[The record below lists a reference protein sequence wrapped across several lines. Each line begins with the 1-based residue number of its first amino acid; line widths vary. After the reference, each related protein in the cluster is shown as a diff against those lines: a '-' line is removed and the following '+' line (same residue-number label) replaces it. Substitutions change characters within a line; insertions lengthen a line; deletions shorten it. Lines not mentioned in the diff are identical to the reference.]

1 MRAGAGEGVRP
12 RAGEGEEDVRG
23 EVSATGFD
31 VLIVGGGPAGC
42 ILANRLSADPSVRV
56 LVLEAG
62 GPDHW
67 WDLRIQ
73 LPLAMGFPVGHRSFD
88 WRYESEPEPGLGSRK
103 LHHPRGKVLGGS
115 SSINGMLY
123 ERGHRASYD
132 RWADEAESPEWDYA
146 HCEPYFRRLEGCV
159 GEPRG
164 TGRGRSGPQALQ
176 RGPADGP
183 IFDAFFEAA
192 QQAGYKVVPDV
203 NDDAQEGFSA
213 LDQAVRG
220 GKRASAAVSYLHPVE
235 DRPNL
240 EIRCHATVSKV
251 LFQGTRAVG
260 VRYRDKNG
268 ETHDV
273 RASETI
279 LSAGAIATPQILQ
292 LSGVGDGEHLRGLG
306 IPVVHHLPGVGER
319 LQEHLAVHIQHRC
332 IEPVSMSDIR
342 NKVKWP
348 GVVLDALVFGKGPGT
363 RNPMQAGGFV
373 RSDVAEGGEPDLMYL
388 LAPLA
393 MNSSDESVEVTAHG
407 YQMHVGVMRSESR
420 GSVKIASPVPAVH
433 PKIVANFLSDP
444 KDRDRW
450 INAVER
456 GRHLLGQPAF
466 RHLDG
471 GETLPGPG
479 VRTGEEIMAWV
490 RRTGRVGYHPSCTAA
505 MGRGEM
511 AVVDPD
517 TMRVHGLDGLRV
529 VDASV
534 MPSLTN
540 ANTLAPTMMIAE
552 KSADIILG
560 NAPLPPKRPERPRLV
575 PAPEKPVVVSDV
587 QRPASALPSG
597 AALFAETKRAT

>member
-1 MRAGAGEGVRP
+1 M
-12 RAGEGEEDVRG
+12 
-23 EVSATGFD
+23 
-31 VLIVGGGPAGC
+31 IVGGGPAGC
-42 ILANRLSADPSVRV
+42 ILANRLSADPSARV
-56 LVLEAG
+56 ILLEAG
-62 GPDHW
+62 GTDHW

-88 WRYESEPEPGLGSRK
+88 WRYESEPEPNLGSRR

-123 ERGHRASYD
+123 ERGHRGSYD
-132 RWADEAESPEWDYA
+132 RWAEEAGSPEWDYD

-164 TGRGRSGPQALQ
+164 TGRGRSGPQSLQ
-176 RGPADGP
+176 RGPAEGP

-203 NDDAQEGFSA
+203 NDDAQEGFSP

-220 GKRASAAVSYLHPVE
+220 GKRASAAAAYLHPVE
-235 DRPNL
+235 SRPNL
-240 EIRCHATVSKV
+240 EIRTHATVSKV
-251 LFQGTRAVG
+251 LFEGTRAVG
-260 VRYRDKNG
+260 VRYRDKDG

-273 RASETI
+273 RAAETI
-279 LSAGAIATPQILQ
+279 LSAGAIGTPQILQ
-292 LSGVGDGEHLRGLG
+292 LSGVGDGEHLRSLG
-306 IPVVHHLPGVGER
+306 IPVVHHLPGVGES
-319 LQEHLAVHIQHRC
+319 LQEHLAVHVQHKCIQ
-332 IEPVSMSDIR
+332 PVSMSDIR
-342 NKVKWP
+342 NKAKWP

-373 RSDVAEGGEPDLMYL
+373 RSDFAEGDEPDLMFL

-393 MNSSDESVEVTAHG
+393 MNSSEESVEVTAHG
-407 YQMHVGVMRSESR
+407 YQMHVGVMRSEAR
-420 GSVKIASPVPAVH
+420 GSVKIASPIPAVH
-433 PKIVANFLSDP
+433 PKILVNFLSDP
-444 KDRDRW
+444 KDRPRW
-450 INAVER
+450 INALQR
-456 GRHLLGQPAF
+456 ARHLLGQPAF
-466 RHLDG
+466 RDLDG

-479 VRTGEEIMAWV
+479 VRSDEEIMAWV
-490 RRTGRVGYHPSCTAA
+490 RRTGRVGYHPACTAA

-511 AVVDPD
+511 SVVDPD
-517 TMRVHGLDGLRV
+517 TMRVHGVDGLRV

-560 NAPLPPKRPERPRLV
+560 NARLLPRRPQRPRLV
-575 PAPEKPVVVSDV
+575 APPEEPLV
-587 QRPASALPSG
+587 ASQAAPRSASQSALQPTPLPSG
-597 AALFAETKRAT
+597 AALFAEK

>member
-1 MRAGAGEGVRP
+1 MPVTGY
-12 RAGEGEEDVRG
+12 DV
-23 EVSATGFD
+23 V
-31 VLIVGGGPAGC
+31 IVGGGPAGC

-56 LVLEAG
+56 LLLEAG
-62 GPDHW
+62 GADHW

-73 LPLAMGFPVGHRSFD
+73 LPLAMGFPVGHRTFD
-88 WRYESEPEPGLGSRK
+88 WRYESEPEPGLGMRK

-132 RWADEAESPEWDYA
+132 RWAEEAGSQAWDYA

-159 GEPRG
+159 DEPRG
-164 TGRGRSGPQALQ
+164 TGRGRSGPQALH
-176 RGPADGP
+176 RGPAQGP

-220 GKRASAAVSYLHPVE
+220 GKRASAAVSYL
-235 DRPNL
+235 RPIEN
-240 EIRCHATVSKV
+240 RQNVDVQTNATVSKV
-251 LFQGTRAVG
+251 LFEGTRAVG
-260 VRYRDKNG
+260 VRYRDRNG
-268 ETHDV
+268 QTHDV

-292 LSGVGDGEHLRGLG
+292 LSGIGDGEHLRGLG
-306 IPVVHHLPGVGER
+306 IPVVHHLPGVGES
-319 LQEHLAVHIQHRC
+319 LQEHLAVHVQHRC
-332 IEPVSMSDIR
+332 TQPVSMSDIR
-342 NKVKWP
+342 NKSKWP

-373 RSDVAEGGEPDLMYL
+373 RSDFAEGAEPDLMFL

-393 MNSSDESVEVTAHG
+393 MNSSEESVEVSAHG

-420 GSVKIASPVPAVH
+420 GSVKIASPIPAVH
-433 PKIVANFLSDP
+433 PKILVNFLSDP

-450 INAVER
+450 VNAIQR
-456 GRHLLGQPAF
+456 ARDLLGQPAF
-466 RHLDG
+466 RDLDG
-471 GETLPGPG
+471 GETIPGAH
-479 VRTGEEIMAWV
+479 VRTDEEIMAWV
-490 RRTGRVGYHPSCTAA
+490 RRNGRVGYHPSCTAA

-517 TMRVHGLDGLRV
+517 TLRVHGLDGLRV
-529 VDASV
+529 VDASI

-552 KSADIILG
+552 KAADIIAG
-560 NAPLPPKRPERPRLV
+560 KGPLPPKLPERPRLV
-575 PAPEKPVVVSDV
+575 PRPEKPIVAPQSAP
-587 QRPASALPSG
+587 QSALPSG
-597 AALFAETKRAT
+597 ASLFADSW

>member
-1 MRAGAGEGVRP
+1 MRTGAGEDVRP
-12 RAGEGEEDVRG
+12 CAGEGEEDVRG
-23 EVSATGFD
+23 EVSATGCD

-192 QQAGYKVVPDV
+192 QQAGYKVVPDATTTRRRASPRWIRRCGAASV
-203 NDDAQEGFSA
+203 PRPRSRTCTRWRTGRTWRSA
-213 LDQAVRG
+213 ATPRSARSCSRARVRG
-220 GKRASAAVSYLHPVE
+220 GPVPGQE
-235 DRPNL
+235 RGDA
-240 EIRCHATVSKV
+240 H
-251 LFQGTRAVG
+251 
-260 VRYRDKNG
+260 
-268 ETHDV
+268 V

-332 IEPVSMSDIR
+332 IQPVSMSDIR
-342 NKVKWP
+342 NKAKWP

-373 RSDVAEGGEPDLMYL
+373 RSDVAEGSEPDLMYL

-393 MNSSDESVEVTAHG
+393 MNSSDESVEVSAHG

-552 KSADIILG
+552 KSADIMLG
-560 NAPLPPKRPERPRLV
+560 NAPLPPNRPERPRLV

-597 AALFAETKRAT
+597 AALFAETKQTT